1 MTELLTLGETM
12 VSVRTARPMRLGGD
26 AHLSI
31 AGSESNVAIGAARL
45 GHDVTWLS
53 AVGNDEP
60 GRLIQRTLRAENVR
74 SRMRFSDEAFT
85 GFIAFD
91 QPSHDITRVSYHRRG
106 SAAST
111 LTPEETSAAVAE
123 LAPTL
128 LHVTGITPA
137 LSDTAR
143 AATLAAVRTAG
154 SDCQVSLDVNYRGRL
169 WSRTSAAIALRE
181 LLPHVH
187 TVFASDDELD
197 LLTDATDP
205 IADLL
210 KTVNTV
216 VVTAGSKGAWTHTTT
231 PTSPTSNPTTPTSR
245 TSNPATA
252 TSRTNVRY
260 ARPGGDTSD
269 PTALA
274 SPTSNPNAP
283 TSRTSEPTA
292 PEPSAEAP
300 AEVRTF
306 HRPALPVTVVDSI
319 GAGDAFVSGYLS
331 ATLDGLSPEARLDRA
346 TTCGAFCVTAYGDW
360 ESLPTRDDLTL
371 LTHTQGT
378 ALR

>member
-1 MTELLTLGETM
+1 MTDLLTLGETM
-12 VSVRTARPMRLGGD
+12 VSVRTGRPMRLGGD

-31 AGSESNVAIGAARL
+31 AGSESNVAIGVARL

-60 GRLIQRTLRAENVR
+60 GRLIQRTLRAENVDTR
-74 SRMRFSDEAFT
+74 IRFSDEAFT

-91 QPSHDITRVSYHRRG
+91 QPSHDLTRVSYHRRG

-111 LTPEETSAAVAE
+111 LTPSETSAAVTA

-143 AATLAAVRTAG
+143 AATLAAVRAA
-154 SDCQVSLDVNYRGRL
+154 SNSQVSLDVNYRARL
-169 WSRTSAAIALRE
+169 WSRAAAAAALRQ
-181 LLPHVH
+181 LLPHLD

-197 LLTDATDP
+197 LLTDAADP
-205 IADLL
+205 VTDLL
-210 KTVNTV
+210 RTVQTV
-216 VVTAGSKGAWTHTTT
+216 VVTAGSKGAWSHT
-231 PTSPTSNPTTPTSR
+231 R
-245 TSNPATA
+245 
-252 TSRTNVRY
+252 
-260 ARPGGDTSD
+260 
-269 PTALA
+269 
-274 SPTSNPNAP
+274 NAP
-283 TSRTSEPTA
+283 PSEST
-292 PEPSAEAP
+292 PE
-300 AEVRTF
+300 VLTI

-331 ATLDGLSPEARLDRA
+331 ATLDNLSPEARLDRA
-346 TTCGAFCVTAYGDW
+346 TTSGAFCVTAYGDW
-360 ESLPTRDDLTL
+360 ESLPTREDLTL
-371 LTHTQGT
+371 LTHTEGT

>member
-1 MTELLTLGETM
+1 MTDLLTLGETM
-12 VSVRTARPMRLGGD
+12 MSVRTERPMRLGGD

-31 AGSESNVAIGAARL
+31 AGSESNVAIGVARL

-60 GRLIQRTLRAENVR
+60 GRLIQRTLRAENVNTR
-74 SRMRFSDEAFT
+74 IRFSDEAFT

-111 LTPEETSAAVAE
+111 LTPSETIAAIAE
-123 LAPTL
+123 LSPTL

-137 LSDTAR
+137 LSETAR
-143 AATLAAVRTAG
+143 AATLAAVRTTAA
-154 SDCQVSLDVNYRGRL
+154 QVSLDVNYRARL
-169 WSRTSAAIALRE
+169 WSRGEAATALRE

-197 LLTDATDP
+197 LLTDAEDP

-210 KTVNTV
+210 GTVQTV
-216 VVTAGSKGAWTHTTT
+216 VVTAGGKGAWSHTRAKTSG
-231 PTSPTSNPTTPTSR
+231 TSP
-245 TSNPATA
+245 
-252 TSRTNVRY
+252 
-260 ARPGGDTSD
+260 
-269 PTALA
+269 
-274 SPTSNPNAP
+274 AP
-283 TSRTSEPTA
+283 SIGSTV
-292 PEPSAEAP
+292 
-300 AEVRTF
+300 EVFTI

-331 ATLDGLSPEARLDRA
+331 ATLDNLSPEARLDRA
-346 TTCGAFCVTAYGDW
+346 TTSGAFCVTAYGDW
-360 ESLPTRDDLTL
+360 ESLPTREDLTL

>member
-1 MTELLTLGETM
+1 MTDLLTLGETM

-31 AGSESNVAIGAARL
+31 AGSESNVAIGVARL

-60 GRLIQRTLRAENVR
+60 GRLIERTLRAENVGTR
-74 SRMRFSDEAFT
+74 IRFSDDAFT

-111 LTPEETSAAVAE
+111 LTPDETTAAVTAM
-123 LAPTL
+123 APTL

-143 AATLAAVRTAG
+143 AATLAAVRTAFAAG
-154 SDCQVSLDVNYRGRL
+154 TQVSLDVNYRARL
-169 WSRTSAAIALRE
+169 WTRAEAATALRE

-197 LLTDATDP
+197 LLTDAEDP
-205 IADLL
+205 VADLL
-210 KTVNTV
+210 HAVDTV
-216 VVTAGSKGAWTHTTT
+216 VVTAGGKGAWSHTKGTGT
-231 PTSPTSNPTTPTSR
+231 PSP
-245 TSNPATA
+245 
-252 TSRTNVRY
+252 
-260 ARPGGDTSD
+260 
-269 PTALA
+269 
-274 SPTSNPNAP
+274 
-283 TSRTSEPTA
+283 
-292 PEPSAEAP
+292 
-300 AEVRTF
+300 EVHTL
-306 HRPALPVTVVDSI
+306 HHPALPVTVVDSI

-331 ATLDGLSPEARLDRA
+331 ATLDNLTPDARLTRA
-346 TTCGAFCVTAYGDW
+346 TTSGAFCVTAYGDW
-360 ESLPTRDDLTL
+360 ESLPTRQDLTL

>member
-1 MTELLTLGETM
+1 MTDLLTLGETM

-31 AGSESNVAIGAARL
+31 AGSESNVAIGVSRL
-45 GHDVTWLS
+45 GHAVTWLS

-60 GRLIQRTLRAENVR
+60 GRLIQRTLRAENVDPLI
-74 SRMRFSDEAFT
+74 RFSDDAFT

-91 QPSHDITRVSYHRRG
+91 QPSQDITRVSYHRRG

-111 LTPEETSAAVAE
+111 LTPDETTAAISA
-123 LAPTL
+123 LSPTL

-143 AATLAAVRTAG
+143 AAVLAAVRTTTA
-154 SDCQVSLDVNYRGRL
+154 QVSLDVNYRTRL
-169 WSRTSAAIALRE
+169 WSRSSASTALRE

-197 LLTDATDP
+197 LLSDAEDP

-210 KTVNTV
+210 RTVQTV
-216 VVTAGSKGAWTHTTT
+216 VVTAGAKGAWSHT
-231 PTSPTSNPTTPTSR
+231 R
-245 TSNPATA
+245 ATA
-252 TSRTNVRY
+252 AS
-260 ARPGGDTSD
+260 
-269 PTALA
+269 LA
-274 SPTSNPNAP
+274 GS
-283 TSRTSEPTA
+283 A
-292 PEPSAEAP
+292 PE
-300 AEVRTF
+300 VLTI

-331 ATLDGLSPEARLDRA
+331 ATLDGLTLDARLDRA
-346 TTCGAFCVTAYGDW
+346 TTSGAFCVTAYGDW
-360 ESLPTRDDLTL
+360 ESLPTREDLTL

>member
-1 MTELLTLGETM
+1 MTDLLTLGETM

-31 AGSESNVAIGAARL
+31 AGSESNVAIGVARL
-45 GHDVTWLS
+45 GHDAAWLS

-60 GRLIQRTLRAENVR
+60 GRLIQRTLRAENVDTTYL
-74 SRMRFSDEAFT
+74 RFSDDSFT

-111 LTPEETSAAVAE
+111 LTPAETTAAVESAAA
-123 LAPTL
+123 TL

-137 LSDTAR
+137 LSETAR
-143 AATLAAVRTAG
+143 AATLAAVRTASAAG
-154 SDCQVSLDVNYRGRL
+154 TQVSLDVNYRARL
-169 WSRTSAAIALRE
+169 WSRPEAAAAIRE

-197 LLTDATDP
+197 LLTDASDP

-210 KTVNTV
+210 KSVDHV
-216 VVTAGSKGAWTHTTT
+216 VVTAGGKGAWAH
-231 PTSPTSNPTTPTSR
+231 
-245 TSNPATA
+245 
-252 TSRTNVRY
+252 
-260 ARPGGDTSD
+260 
-269 PTALA
+269 
-274 SPTSNPNAP
+274 
-283 TSRTSEPTA
+283 
-292 PEPSAEAP
+292 SAEG
-300 AEVRTF
+300 TI

-331 ATLDGLSPEARLDRA
+331 ATLDNLSPESRLERA
-346 TTCGAFCVTAYGDW
+346 STTGAFCVTAYGDW
-360 ESLPTRDDLTL
+360 ESLPTRSDLTL

>member
-1 MTELLTLGETM
+1 MTDLLTLGETM

-31 AGSESNVAIGAARL
+31 AGSESNVAIGVARL

-60 GRLIQRTLRAENVR
+60 GRLIERTLRAENVGTR
-74 SRMRFSDEAFT
+74 IRFSDDAFT

-111 LTPEETSAAVAE
+111 LTPDETTAAVIAT
-123 LAPTL
+123 APTL

-143 AATLAAVRTAG
+143 AATLAAVRTAFAAG
-154 SDCQVSLDVNYRGRL
+154 TQVSLDVNYRARL
-169 WSRTSAAIALRE
+169 WTRPEAAAALRE

-197 LLTDATDP
+197 LLTDAEDP

-210 KTVNTV
+210 RSVGTV
-216 VVTAGSKGAWTHTTT
+216 VVTAGGKGAWSHTKGTESVDA
-231 PTSPTSNPTTPTSR
+231 PSP
-245 TSNPATA
+245 
-252 TSRTNVRY
+252 
-260 ARPGGDTSD
+260 
-269 PTALA
+269 
-274 SPTSNPNAP
+274 
-283 TSRTSEPTA
+283 
-292 PEPSAEAP
+292 
-300 AEVRTF
+300 EVHTI
-306 HRPALPVTVVDSI
+306 HSPALPVTVVDSI

-331 ATLDGLSPEARLDRA
+331 ATLDNLAPDARLTRA
-346 TTCGAFCVTAYGDW
+346 TTSGAFCVTAYGDW
-360 ESLPTRDDLTL
+360 ESLPTRENLTL

>member
-1 MTELLTLGETM
+1 MTDLLTLGETM
-12 VSVRTARPMRLGGD
+12 VSVRTERPMRLGGD

-31 AGSESNVAIGAARL
+31 AGSESNVAIGVARL

-60 GRLIQRTLRAENVR
+60 GRLIQRTLRAENVGTR
-74 SRMRFSDEAFT
+74 IRFSDEAFT

-111 LTPEETSAAVAE
+111 LTPAETTAAIAE
-123 LAPTL
+123 LSPTL

-143 AATLAAVRTAG
+143 AATLAAVRTTTA
-154 SDCQVSLDVNYRGRL
+154 QVSLDVNYRARL
-169 WSRTSAAIALRE
+169 WSRPDAATALRE

-197 LLTDATDP
+197 LLTDAEDP
-205 IADLL
+205 ITDLL
-210 KTVNTV
+210 RTVQAV
-216 VVTAGSKGAWTHTTT
+216 VVTAGGKGAWSHTRTT
-231 PTSPTSNPTTPTSR
+231 PAPDTP
-245 TSNPATA
+245 
-252 TSRTNVRY
+252 
-260 ARPGGDTSD
+260 PGDSF
-269 PTALA
+269 
-274 SPTSNPNAP
+274 
-283 TSRTSEPTA
+283 
-292 PEPSAEAP
+292 PE
-300 AEVRTF
+300 VLTV

-331 ATLDGLSPEARLDRA
+331 ATLDGLAPEARLDRA
-346 TTCGAFCVTAYGDW
+346 TTSGAFCVTAYGDW
-360 ESLPTRDDLTL
+360 ESLPTREDLTL